1 MSVLM
6 FLNNGDNTSWPSDKA
21 IERYRNQKAGDKRA
35 VKVFDYR
42 TGPRSI
48 VDAVDREFRLSEHHG
63 HGVRLVLTG
72 YQDPSLARRL
82 YRERGLPVNVVL
94 SSVEIADNSGWSD
107 LFWSDDGITMSGWN
121 CSVGVDDDDD
131 LNIISHVLLFFND
144 LSYDYLWYASGLR
157 DIPSAATADVNCVGG
172 VYATIMDAFGEGIQ
186 AVELILD
193 AILEQL
199 CGAVCADSAVT
210 DDDRWTLA
218 SGVVEEGDRAA
229 EDASRLSM
237 SRVDFSAAAVV
248 DYTQRTTRVA
258 KSFAT
263 TFWHNHAK
271 NTPTH
276 TDRTLAA
283 CLTEN
288 LRAVADPEL
297 ADMSAEQFAMCLNAK
312 FIATRRWRQ
321 TDGGSPAPGSTVT
334 SNQSFFRQEIRQRCE
349 RFLAVNHLLDLM
361 AAGHDIINDNAVTTA
376 NRDLVVWS
384 HVEHLE
390 PYVLPQRLVAY
401 ASTHFRYE
409 VRYLALTDTLV
420 FRFTDGER
428 GRFVE
433 QRHVHRF
440 AGPKNFKEFH
450 DEAFRMI
457 DFKR

>member
-1 MSVLM
+1 M
-6 FLNNGDNTSWPSDKA
+6 FLNNDDNTSWPSDEA
-21 IERYRNQKAGDKRA
+21 IERYRKQKAGDGRS

-72 YQDPSLARRL
+72 YRDPSLARRL
-82 YRERGLPVNVVL
+82 YRERGLPVNAVF
-94 SSVEIADNSGWSD
+94 SSVEISDNSDWSD

-121 CSVGVDDDDD
+121 YSAGVDDDDD
-131 LNIISHVLLFFND
+131 LNIISRVLLFFND
-144 LSYDYLWYASGLR
+144 LSYDYLWYARDLR
-157 DIPSAATADVNCVGG
+157 DIPSAATADVDCVDG
-172 VYATIMDAFGEGIQ
+172 VYASVMDTFGEGIQ
-186 AVELILD
+186 AVEPILD

-199 CGAVCADSAVT
+199 CGAVCADSAAT

-229 EDASRLSM
+229 EDASRLLL
-237 SRVDFSAAAVV
+237 SRDDFSAAAVIG
-248 DYTQRTTRVA
+248 YTQRTTRVA
-258 KSFAT
+258 RSFAS
-263 TFWHNHAK
+263 TFWHNHAET
-271 NTPTH
+271 TPTH

-297 ADMSAEQFAMCLNAK
+297 ADLSAEQFAMCLNAK
-312 FIATRRWRQ
+312 FIATRRWRR
-321 TDGGSPAPGSTVT
+321 TDGDSPVPGSTVT
-334 SNQSFFRQEIRQRCE
+334 ASQSLFRPEIRLRCE

-361 AAGHDIINDNAVTTA
+361 AAGHDTNDNAVTTA
-376 NRDLVVWS
+376 NRHTVVWS

-401 ASTHFRYE
+401 ASTHFSYE
-409 VRYLALTDTLV
+409 VRYFALTDTLV

-450 DEAFRMI
+450 DEAFRTI